1 METTYLTV
9 PNTEEN
15 LNQVKQTVAEHMIE
29 KCLTEEQV
37 KAYAVQAIVDSYDMG
52 LYTIGS
58 LARLV
63 KDTPPNNEGCYVP
76 QLPYAL
82 YSGTGVDD
90 FSGDINH
97 YFFTREESI
106 QYSALEVKE
115 EVRHDV

>member
-9 PNTEEN
+9 PNTESN
-15 LNQVKQTVAEHMIE
+15 LTKVKQTVAEHMIE
-29 KCLTEEQV
+29 KCLTEEQI

-63 KDTPPNNEGCYVP
+63 KDTPADARCRIP
-76 QLPYAL
+76 QPEEAL
-82 YSGTGVDD
+82 YYGSTDSD
-90 FSGDINH
+90 Y
-97 YFFTREESI
+97 YFYTRAADPS
-106 QYSALEVKE
+106 YNSLEVKE